1 MLKQPLSER
10 LGFVTPATHAA
21 AGRGTAATSRPQ
33 TRKKSS
39 LMSLSL
45 VVENSLRVG
54 SPFWRSPRKLSNTA
68 SLRALNHA
76 ASPVS
81 GDYSSLPSFHV
92 SSNNGSL
99 MVLDSAPL
107 SAEEVLQRC
116 ARAKI
121 CVIRKYGSHVDT
133 QASFL
138 HKFVPW
144 IFGSVHYGQN
154 LQVPLTSVFKNPPRN
169 SHSFSPSK
177 LIRWT
182 RTITPLYSLVS
193 HQQQWFDGEAHILY
207 LIN

>member
-138 HKFVPW
+138 HLFVTW

-154 LQVPLTSVFKNPPRN
+154 LQVPLTSVFKNPPQS
-169 SHSFSPSK
+169 SHSFFPSK
-177 LIRWT
+177 LIR
-182 RTITPLYSLVS
+182 
-193 HQQQWFDGEAHILY
+193 
-207 LIN
+207 